1 MHQITFLCSLL
12 IFWWNLIKQLHNTIL
27 FICYVI
33 NGLVDIRFG
42 LVHFKRSWSDG
53 LAVKKFMSNP
63 DRANLQ
69 WSAPNNVLISQE
81 SKRMYFQ
88 DFQVFA
94 MWNFI
99 PRVVEPLPK
108 NLKLMKRSL
117 KYRENM
123 KRIRDSLEDSSFL
136 FINAQYIVN
145 SPESK
150 LNFMSNNIVGPLE
163 SWRTS
168 KFWKLVVL
176 WVST

>member
-1 MHQITFLCSLL
+1 
-12 IFWWNLIKQLHNTIL
+12 
-27 FICYVI
+27 
-33 NGLVDIRFG
+33 
-42 LVHFKRSWSDG
+42 
-53 LAVKKFMSNP
+53 
-63 DRANLQ
+63 
-69 WSAPNNVLISQE
+69 
-81 SKRMYFQ
+81 
-88 DFQVFA
+88 

-168 KFWKLVVL
+168 KF
-176 WVST
+176 